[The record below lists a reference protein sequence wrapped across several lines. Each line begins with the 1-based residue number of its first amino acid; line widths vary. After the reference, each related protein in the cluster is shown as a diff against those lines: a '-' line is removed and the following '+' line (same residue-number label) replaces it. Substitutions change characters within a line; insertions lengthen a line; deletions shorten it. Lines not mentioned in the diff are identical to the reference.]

1 LAYGETDAVQHHCEA
16 SEDSKL
22 GDLAN
27 RRETARRTVRQYSSF
42 ALLLCPLFGLRRRL
56 GLLGRKVENVRRGV
70 VVVLANDDFHPTLG
84 VRVEPIDP
92 DERVVE
98 QRDLDA
104 SGIERRDRSLRLTD
118 TGEPLDD
125 L

>member
-1 LAYGETDAVQHHCEA
+1 LAYGETDAVQHHCET

-22 GDLAN
+22 RDLAN
-27 RRETARRTVRQYSSF
+27 RRETARRAVRQYSSR
-42 ALLLCPLFGLRRRL
+42 ALLLCRLFSLRRRF
-56 GLLGRKVENVRRGV
+56 GLFGRKVENVRRGV
-70 VVVLANDDFHPTLG
+70 VVVLANDNFHSAQG

-92 DERVVE
+92 DERIVE

-104 SGIERRDRSLRLTD
+104 SGIERGDRSLRLTD